1 MLEFLSANWVWILL
15 VGAMLWM
22 MVGHGGH
29 GGCGS
34 HGHSG
39 GQHGGH
45 DHRHEE
51 PGAEPYTEDP
61 HYPEGRTG
69 GQADPAPRHHHEV

>member
-1 MLEFLSANWVWILL
+1 MLEFLSSNWVWILL
-15 VGAMLWM
+15 VGAVLWM

-45 DHRHEE
+45 DHRGEHEQQD
-51 PGAEPYTEDP
+51 TDR
-61 HYPEGRTG
+61 YPQYHPGRTDG
-69 GQADPAPRHHHEV
+69 SADPTTRHHDET